1 MTPAPLDSPL
11 TVALVGAGNRSRT
24 IYLPLFKA
32 LQPWIRVAAVCDPVR
47 EHADAAAAMLGVPAF
62 SSLRDLVA
70 ARPMEAALVV
80 TPIEGHHAMS
90 CYLSSHGIHN
100 LVETTMASLL
110 MQARDMADTA
120 REHGVVMR
128 VAENFFRF
136 PFDRIARKTVETGVI
151 GPVGR
156 LTCFHDHT
164 GYHNN
169 SRWIV
174 FMGGYPE
181 SVQAHKHTMATLPYD
196 ESPQRHHESE
206 TFQARFFTFPGDRL
220 VSDVAGNIKGM
231 LGRYPRPGYTE
242 IDGTRGAIARWAV
255 RNWWG
260 EAEVRVCS
268 DESLANGAIADGVY
282 PIVHEADDGFWSRDF
297 VDLPSGR
304 VEWVNPFSPK
314 VGLEPGHVYHHRD
327 YYGAAVMDHIVDF
340 ARAVRGVAPS
350 EYTDEDAVAAMMMEV
365 GVRESVLRDGARVAL
380 PLCGDLESEQLVR
393 DQLRAKL
400 GVDPLDVE
408 AVMGISFPRP

>member
-1 MTPAPLDSPL
+1 MTPAPLDAPL
-11 TVALVGAGNRSRT
+11 AVALVGAGNRSRT
-24 IYLPLFKA
+24 IYLPLFRA
-32 LQPWIRVAAVCDPVR
+32 LQPWVRVVAVCDPVR
-47 EHADAAAAMLGVPAF
+47 EHADGVAATLGVPAF
-62 SSLRDLVA
+62 YSLRDLVA

-90 CYLSSHGIHN
+90 CYLSSHGVHN

-110 MQARDMADTA
+110 TQAREMADAA

-136 PFDRIARKTVETGVI
+136 PFDRIARKIVETGVI

-156 LTCFHDHT
+156 LTCFHDHL

-174 FMGGYPE
+174 MMGSYPE
-181 SVQAHKHTMATLPYD
+181 SVQAVRHTMATLPYD

-206 TFQARFFTFPGDRL
+206 TFQARFFVFPGDRL
-220 VSDVAGNIKGM
+220 VSDIAGNIKGM

-242 IDGTRGAIARWAV
+242 FDGTRGAIARWPT
-255 RNWWG
+255 RPWWA

-268 DESLANGAIADGVY
+268 DEALANGAIADGVY
-282 PIVHEADDGFWSRDF
+282 PIVHEAADGFWSRDY

-340 ARAVRGVAPS
+340 ARAVRGVAAS
-350 EYTDEDAVAAMMMEV
+350 EYTDEAAVMAMMMEV
-365 GVRESVLRDGARVAL
+365 GARESVLRDGARVTL
-380 PLCGDLESEQLVR
+380 PLSGDLESEQLVR
-393 DQLRAKL
+393 EQLQSKL
-400 GVDPLDVE
+400 GVDPLDIE
-408 AVMGISFPRP
+408 AVMEISFPRP